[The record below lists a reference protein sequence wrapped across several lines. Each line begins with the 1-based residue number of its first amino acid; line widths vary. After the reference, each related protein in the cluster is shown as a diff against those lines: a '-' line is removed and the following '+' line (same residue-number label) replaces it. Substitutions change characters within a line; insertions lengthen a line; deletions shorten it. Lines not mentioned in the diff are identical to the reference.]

1 MDIKA
6 IELGVKARL
15 AAGRQRNDASIP
27 GEGKTFLSF
36 LESVH
41 FGSRVHSVPC

>member
-6 IELGVKARL
+6 IELGIKARL
-15 AAGRQRNDASIP
+15 AAGRQRNDASIL

-36 LESVH
+36 LESVQT
-41 FGSRVHSVPC
+41 GSRAH